1 MGETTVSLLPAA
13 AVLPALAAA
22 TLILFS
28 GRRPN
33 LREAWSLGAAVLQ
46 SWAVIA
52 MIPAAL
58 AGGALELRL
67 VELSPG
73 VSLALRADALG
84 LVFAALSSILWLL
97 TTLYSIGYVRALD
110 EHAQTRYFFC
120 FAVCVGAAVGVALSA
135 NLLTFFLFY
144 ELLTVATYPLVVHK
158 ETPEAIR
165 AGRVYLGYTL
175 GAGTALLAGVAVTYV
190 AAGTLEFRPGGLFSG
205 DTAAGTI
212 WLVFALLGLGVGVKA
227 AVIPLH
233 AWLPLAMIAPTP
245 VSALLHA
252 VAVVKAGVFGTLRV
266 VGYVLG
272 PDALAASGA
281 WLVLAWIAAATI
293 VLASLAALL
302 QDNLKRL
309 LAFSTVSQLSY
320 IVLGAALATTGSLTG
335 AVQHM
340 VNHGTLKITL
350 FFCAGAIYVAT
361 GRERV
366 SELAGLGRRLPVTMG
381 VFAVAAL
388 GLAGVPP
395 AAGFLSKWY
404 LIGGAVEAGFWPA
417 VVVYLSSSLLNLAYF
432 VPIVI
437 AAFFR
442 PLRGGDDLEEP
453 SLMMLVPLVLTAT
466 AGVLLGLAPD
476 VPVAFLSLAATAAGD
491 MLGGR

>member
-1 MGETTVSLLPAA
+1 
-13 AVLPALAAA
+13 
-22 TLILFS
+22 
-28 GRRPN
+28 
-33 LREAWSLGAAVLQ
+33 
-46 SWAVIA
+46 
-52 MIPAAL
+52 
-58 AGGALELRL
+58 
-67 VELSPG
+67 
-73 VSLALRADALG
+73 
-84 LVFAALSSILWLL
+84 
-97 TTLYSIGYVRALD
+97 
-110 EHAQTRYFFC
+110 
-120 FAVCVGAAVGVALSA
+120 
-135 NLLTFFLFY
+135 
-144 ELLTVATYPLVVHK
+144 
-158 ETPEAIR
+158 
-165 AGRVYLGYTL
+165 
-175 GAGTALLAGVAVTYV
+175 AVTWV
-190 AAGTLEFRPGGLFSG
+190 AAGTLELRPGGMFSA
-205 DTAAGTI
+205 DTPAGTV

-281 WLVLAWIAAATI
+281 WLLLAWVAAATI

-366 SELAGLGRRLPVTMG
+366 SELAGLGRRLPVTLG

-388 GLAGVPP
+388 GRAGVPP

-404 LIGGAVEAGFWPA
+404 LIGGAIEAGFWPA
-417 VVVYLSSSLLNLAYF
+417 AIVYLSSSLLNLAYF
-432 VPIVI
+432 VPIVV

-442 PLRGGDDLEEP
+442 PLRGGDDIEEP
-453 SLMMLVPLVLTAT
+453 SLMMLVPLMITAA
-466 AGVLLGLAPD
+466 AGVLLGVAPD
-476 VPVAFLSLAATAAGD
+476 FPVAFLSLAASAAGD
-491 MLGGR
+491 ILGGR